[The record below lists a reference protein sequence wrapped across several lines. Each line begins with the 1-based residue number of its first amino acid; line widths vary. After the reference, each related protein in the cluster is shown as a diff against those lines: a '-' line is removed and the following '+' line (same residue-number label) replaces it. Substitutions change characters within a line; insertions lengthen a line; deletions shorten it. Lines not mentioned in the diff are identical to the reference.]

1 MMTATTIIAWTRF
14 LDHSAATKRELRHE
28 WRELVEHIEHAGPY
42 PAKSLCPWIKLA
54 RFGEVRSRKGALRHD
69 GNMLEITGVE
79 GDYDGEEIA
88 PEMAASRLER
98 AGLRA
103 IVYTSPSHTEARP
116 RWRVLAPLA
125 KPASPAERMRL
136 LARVNGALGGI
147 LTGESFTLSQ
157 SFYYGRVEGQG
168 TYRVLCTYDDPE
180 EGTCVDE
187 ADALDAIAIGRPVRA
202 AAGDGSA
209 SHCIAAESERLGRK
223 LRTGDARRD
232 LLKSYIGDKSNR
244 GLTADEVRTLVDDVA
259 SRYFDPAD
267 PLDWSNVNTL
277 ITDICDADAGERA
290 QVQATVGAFVE
301 RAVQQAH
308 EARAEEA
315 PAGLPILNIAEL
327 EAASASVTW
336 AVKHVIPSDSVGIL
350 FGASGTFK
358 SFLALDFA
366 LHSVHGMTWMG
377 KKTKKGPVLFIA
389 AEGGAGVWRRVKAWH
404 LQRGLDW
411 RGIEFYVLPMAVMLN
426 MQCAQVIAAAQ
437 AVGVVPS
444 TVIVDT
450 MSQTFDGEENSA
462 NEVAGYFRELGNGF
476 RALWRCVVLVV
487 HHSGHAATER
497 PRGSSAI
504 LANVDFMLGVFRD
517 EKQMLATLTCEKQK
531 DGERFE
537 PAQFMLAS
545 VQLGKDEDGEP
556 ITSLAAKHVNS
567 AEALLEAHK
576 AEAAAGRGGREFL
589 LVSLATTGMT
599 EKALRHAFYDALDSM
614 DIDSKK
620 KAFYRARD
628 AAKAHGFIDFGT
640 ESGSMERHVI
650 VLKEIS

>member
-1 MMTATTIIAWTRF
+1 MPTTAITWTRF
-14 LDHSAATKRELRHE
+14 LDHSASTKRELRHE
-28 WRELVEHIEHAGPY
+28 WRELIEHITHAGPY
-42 PAKSLCPWIKLA
+42 AAKSLCPWIKLA

-88 PEMAASRLER
+88 PELAASRLER

-103 IVYTSPSHTEARP
+103 IVYTSPSHTEERP
-116 RWRVLAPLA
+116 RWRVLAPLSKA
-125 KPASPAERMRL
+125 HSPAERTRL

-187 ADALDAIAIGRPVRA
+187 ADQLDAIAVGRPHRA
-202 AAGDGSA
+202 VAADGTA
-209 SHCIAAESERLGRK
+209 SHCIAAEVERLGRR

-232 LLKSYIGDKSNR
+232 LLKRYIGDKSNR

-259 SRYFDPAD
+259 SRFFDPAD

-290 QVQATVGAFVE
+290 QVQATVGPFIE
-301 RAVQQAH
+301 RLK
-308 EARAEEA
+308 EAPQEEAA
-315 PAGLPILNIAEL
+315 PAGLPILNIAQL
-327 EAASASVTW
+327 EEASANVTW
-336 AVKHVIPSDSVGIL
+336 AVKHIIPADSVGVM

-358 SFLALDFA
+358 SFVALDYA
-366 LHSVHGMTWMG
+366 LHCLHGLAWLG

-426 MQCAQVIAAAQ
+426 TQCTRVVAAAQ
-437 AVGVVPS
+437 ELGITPAS
-444 TVIVDT
+444 VIVDT

-462 NEVAGYFRELGNGF
+462 NEVAAYFRELGNGF
-476 RALWRCVVLVV
+476 RALWRCMVMVI

-537 PAQFMLAS
+537 PVQFTLSS

-567 AEALLEAHK
+567 AEALLEAQK

-589 LVSLATTGMT
+589 LVSLAQTGMT